1 MSKPPLGKLFLI
13 IKSICNARNDHS
25 TILKWYRSLLFVSC
39 NTRKIRLKKYFQKYV
54 NAQTK
59 NRFEVQQKDII
70 RVMFGNLFF
79 SSLVSKH
86 INTFP
91 QGNVVFLVYTS
102 EIHLLC
108 NSSFTMLTDEGKFKL
123 GIWKHFHSLI
133 A

>member
-1 MSKPPLGKLFLI
+1 MSKPPLGKLFHI
-13 IKSICNARNDHS
+13 VKSILNARNNHS
-25 TILKWYRSLLFVSC
+25 TTLKRNQSLLFVSC

-79 SSLVSKH
+79 FSSLVSKH

-108 NSSFTMLTDEGKFKL
+108 NSSFTMLTDEGKFK
-123 GIWKHFHSLI
+123 
-133 A
+133 

>member
-25 TILKWYRSLLFVSC
+25 TTLKRNQSLLFVSC

-70 RVMFGNLFF
+70 RAFGNLFF

-86 INTFP
+86 INTFL
-91 QGNVVFLVYTS
+91 QGNVVFLVYAL

-108 NSSFTMLTDEGKFKL
+108 NSSFTMLTDEGKFK
-123 GIWKHFHSLI
+123 
-133 A
+133 